1 MDSINIEGEVAL
13 WLRTQDM
20 KSDCQLH
27 V

>member
-1 MDSINIEGEVAL
+1 MDSINIEDETDL
-13 WLRTQDM
+13 WMRTHDM